1 MIEPEVSLYA
11 IYCVAVIAPVIP
23 SWVVILSVIFLMLVV
38 EISSC
43 VKNGLHDGVV
53 WYAKFLSLNGPNLV
67 GSVTLNLILDA
78 LILVGLICADVV
90 VTGHCPPVF

>member
-1 MIEPEVSLYA
+1 
-11 IYCVAVIAPVIP
+11 
-23 SWVVILSVIFLMLVV
+23 MLVV

-90 VTGHCPPVF
+90 VILVAPGTIELGIVTTGIAAYPFALVIPFEI